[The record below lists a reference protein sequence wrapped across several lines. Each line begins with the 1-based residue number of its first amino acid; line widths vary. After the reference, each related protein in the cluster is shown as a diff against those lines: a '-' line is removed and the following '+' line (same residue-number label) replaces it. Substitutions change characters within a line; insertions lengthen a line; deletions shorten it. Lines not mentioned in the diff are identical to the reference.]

1 MGRGRGLR
9 DLVTSV
15 IPGYTQRMKTAIS
28 LSDDTFRRVEDGA
41 AALHISRSEF
51 FARAA
56 EFYLA
61 QLESRALSARV
72 DEVLARIG
80 TDDEGV
86 GALGLRRLEELTE
99 GDEW

>member
-1 MGRGRGLR
+1 
-9 DLVTSV
+9 
-15 IPGYTQRMKTAIS
+15 MKTAIS

-56 EFYLA
+56 EYYLG
-61 QLESRALSARV
+61 QLNSEALSSRL
-72 DEVLARIG
+72 DEALARIG
-80 TDDEGV
+80 TDDDGV
-86 GALGLRRLEELTE
+86 GAFGLQRLEQLTE